1 MTMYRFNITNLIKAS
16 IALVFASMLNMGLVN
31 IVSAQELEPEKV
43 IVTEVEAAG
52 ECSASVYRAQH
63 SAGCWSCLVL
73 EKITSAFLQVAK
85 NGMRVT
91 QKVGVMV
98 LCLGSILWI
107 LMWGL
112 NNVSTFS
119 EVQLAN
125 ILNDLFKFMFKALL
139 AYWFIVLSS
148 TAIGEYFV
156 RPIMSVGAA
165 IGQNMWDSEIKTQ
178 IKPWDDLSDEDL
190 TEGFANLRVNSA
202 ERKQERK
209 EEKYQNDEGLQHGDQ
224 EILNEL
230 EARIQKDEASKSVLP
245 PLQLPG
251 TNGTITSFPGCQI
264 PEPIV
269 SQSDCGSNSHMGL
282 DISAQEGTP
291 VWAIAGGDILF
302 ARNGSWGN
310 MAKITTKHNGATWTH
325 LYGHLNN
332 NDWKTYREY
341 FATRG
346 YKVARGEIIGSVGN
360 TGSSNVHHLHLEL
373 IVSGTIDG
381 KTYNNEI
388 IDPMALADGEIVP
401 VGQKSGSPIAAV
413 SKSSCACGQ
422 GNNPAC
428 SYHSKWSSI
437 DKAKEVES
445 KQGKSCQGFNT
456 PASQT
461 RFKVGSKVPTGG
473 ITNPGV
479 KAEAVISA
487 DTSDF
492 IVTGYNFYKAPTIP
506 QIAYTGPS
514 NIVPKSIM
522 ESLLGALRV
531 ITNTTAETL
540 VLGKMVM
547 CYADLE
553 NGGRWSFGK
562 LGSMIN
568 LIKWLQGAAI
578 FVIGLM
584 LTMSVAYYFLD
595 ISFKLGFAVLAMPI
609 AVGLWPFKKTEDKV
623 KAILSIII
631 KAAASFA
638 FMALVTT
645 FGMTLVSESLG
656 DLDVLYEKIEVI
668 SETSSDEELDELNA
682 YIDDTLAL
690 FSTTFLLMCFTMYY
704 FFNLVKNATSK
715 FTDKFFKDSTFGD
728 SKPMHEGATKATSK
742 AFNGALKV
750 TGLKYG
756 ADVIKHQAG
765 KLASKPGQKLGKAMG
780 KATSAVARGA
790 GNVARGAGNTV
801 KAAANSIV
809 NKVRGKK

>member
-85 NGMRVT
+85 NGMKVT

-98 LCLGSILWI
+98 LSLGSILWI

-112 NNVSTFS
+112 NSVSTFS

-178 IKPWDDLSDEDL
+178 IKPWDNLSDEDL
-190 TEGFANLRVNSA
+190 TEGFANLRVNNA
-202 ERKQERK
+202 ERKQEKK

-230 EARIQKDEASKSVLP
+230 EARRQKDKDSKSVLP

-332 NDWKTYREY
+332 NDWKAYREY

-373 IVSGTIDG
+373 IVSGTIEG

-401 VGQKSGSPIAAV
+401 VGQKSGSPTGAV

-492 IVTGYNFYKAPTIP
+492 IVTGNNFYKAPTIP

-553 NGGRWSFGK
+553 NGGKIEFWK
-562 LGSMIN
+562 IKIIN

-623 KAILSIII
+623 KAILSIMI

-656 DLDVLYEKIEVI
+656 DLDVLYEKIEAI
-668 SETSSDEELDELNA
+668 SETSSDEELDKLNA

-715 FTDKFFKDSTFGD
+715 FTDKFFKDSTFGG

-765 KLASKPGQKLGKAMG
+765 KLASKPGQKLGESMG
-780 KATSAVARGA
+780 K
-790 GNVARGAGNTV
+790 
-801 KAAANSIV
+801 AANSIV